1 MATPFAY
8 LTDFNC
14 TCGMTERFCSC
25 EPPLPQLA
33 TYLEAAHGDAEVSLF
48 SYLDWVE
55 GQTPQT
61 ETLDLDHLDD
71 EGYDDEEDFED
82 FEDDEDDEED
92 AIDRAL
98 DADGEYDGYRW
109 W

>member
-1 MATPFAY
+1 MTTPFAY

-48 SYLDWVE
+48 SYLDWVGE
-55 GQTPQT
+55 GQTTT
-61 ETLDLDHLDD
+61 ETLDLDLDD

-82 FEDDEDDEED
+82 DEDDAED